1 MSTTGQHD
9 DLPASVVNA
18 AFVDTLMTPGMEKEA
33 GVSISSYLRGAVL
46 EDSFVANKIMTEQQI
61 TAKDLDKSVDL
72 NKMRKIVEL
81 EPTAKAAWVAFK
93 GIQESTYLES
103 EAIECPFAMITTPN
117 TIKNVYELKT
127 RDNDIRKIITDNH
140 AKYILAEQDGKFL
153 QTVDAAVNAHGF
165 HQQYAGGFTKNNVA
179 ESLKPLDRQKIPIGC
194 ILINTATARELLK
207 WDQDDIGNDWVG
219 TQYSKGLTTTEIM
232 GIPLIITN
240 KCDMVLDNYAYYF
253 GKEDHLG
260 KFFTYTDTTVYF
272 EQKGPWIFFYSYKVL
287 GMVIKDTQALWRG
300 YYPL

>member
-1 MSTTGQHD
+1 MSTTAQYD
-9 DLPASVVNA
+9 DFPASVVNA
-18 AFVDTLMTPGMEKEA
+18 AYVDQLMTPGMEKEA
-33 GVSISSYLRGAVL
+33 AVSMSSYIRGEVL
-46 EDSFVANKIMTEQQI
+46 EDSYVANKIMTEQFI

-81 EPTAKAAWVAFK
+81 EPTAKAAWIAFR

-103 EAIECPFAMITTPN
+103 DAIECPFAMITTPK

-140 AKYILAEQDGKFL
+140 TKYIQAEQDGAFL
-153 QTVDAAVNAHGF
+153 RTVDGAVDAHGF
-165 HQQYAGGFTKNNVA
+165 KKTYAGGFTKNNVA
-179 ESLKPLDRQKIPIGC
+179 ESLKSLDRQKMPIGC
-194 ILINTATARELLK
+194 ILINTVTARELLK
-207 WDQDDIGNDWVG
+207 WDKNDIGDNWVSS
-219 TQYSKGLTTTEIM
+219 QYSKGLTITDLM
-232 GIPLIITN
+232 GIKLIITN
-240 KCDMVLDNYAYYF
+240 KCEQVLDDYAYYF
-253 GKEDHLG
+253 GKEDHMG
-260 KFFTYTDTTVYF
+260 KFFTLTDTTVFF